1 MSSSAAPSERSG
13 PPPDAPST
21 MSLDEQECLRLLGTS
36 MIGRISLSSGALPIV
51 VPVNYLLMGE
61 VILLRTPA
69 PAKLSIALDGAVVAF
84 EADDYDV
91 VEHRGW
97 SVMVQ
102 GRARVL
108 SGEDEIRMA
117 LALPLLPWGDPDSPF
132 FVTVACQRMSGR
144 RLGLPPPSIPSA
156 VPSPRRG

>member
-1 MSSSAAPSERSG
+1 M
-13 PPPDAPST
+13 T
-21 MSLDEQECLRLLGTS
+21 LDEQECLRLLGTAV
-36 MIGRISLSSGALPIV
+36 IGRISLSSGALPVV
-51 VPVNYLLMGE
+51 VPVNYVLMGE
-61 VILLRTPA
+61 VILLRP
-69 PAKLSIALDGAVVAF
+69 PPSAKLSMALDDAVVAF
-84 EADDYDV
+84 EVDDYDV

-108 SGEDEIRMA
+108 TGEEELRMA

-132 FVTVACQRMSGR
+132 FVTVACQRMTGR